1 MQGHRIIGYVVMPNH
16 IYALLAFRNTT
27 KFINTI
33 VVNNKRFMAYHLVK
47 RLEEA
52 KKILVVEEL
61 QKGLNN
67 TERKEG
73 KKYGVFEPSFD
84 WKECRTVKFT

>member
-1 MQGHRIIGYVVMPNH
+1 
-16 IYALLAFRNTT
+16 
-27 KFINTI
+27 
-33 VVNNKRFMAYHLVK
+33 MAYDLVK
-47 RLEEA
+47 RLEEV

-73 KKYGVFEPSFD
+73 KKYRVFEPSFD